1 MEIGMAAAVLPR
13 LKILSLA
20 IYNYESTTPE
30 SSFFYHLQSLKAQAI
45 QNPALFQQREEGWK
59 ENISSKTQDLN
70 LAVI

>member
-13 LKILSLA
+13 LKILSLE

-45 QNPALFQQREEGWK
+45 QNPALFQQREEG
-59 ENISSKTQDLN
+59 
-70 LAVI
+70 